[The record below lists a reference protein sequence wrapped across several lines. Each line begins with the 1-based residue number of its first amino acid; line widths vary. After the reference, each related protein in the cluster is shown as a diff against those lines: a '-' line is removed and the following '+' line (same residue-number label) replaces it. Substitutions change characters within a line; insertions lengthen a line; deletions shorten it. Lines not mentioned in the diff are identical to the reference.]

1 MDHKSWLWRKKSL
14 DKTIVS
20 AERVAVPLRR
30 TEKEICIL
38 PTPHEGGPERPVKN
52 LNEKLASVLL
62 DCHAKDNLVTKHAK
76 GAQEAETGWEKEA
89 AVCQKQEPDEA
100 LMQGTTANEQV
111 ACSNAALKECIQQ
124 LCTVREEQEQRIRDA
139 TMKTSREYE
148 KAQKKLV
155 DELEETS
162 KQLAKLAIEN
172 AHLSKALI
180 ATEKVVEDLQKH
192 KSRADAE
199 FNVLMVRLD
208 SVEKENTY
216 VKYEFHILEKELEI
230 RNEEIEY
237 RRRSADAA
245 HNQNLESTK
254 KIVELEAE
262 CQRLRLLTQ
271 KRLPGPA
278 ALANVKSE
286 ADMLGRDRKDIRRKK
301 HSPTR
306 DLVDRL
312 REATTGP
319 EIPSKKMNFLIEKVR
334 DVEEENKALKEIIT
348 KKNSELYSSRIM
360 YAHTASK
367 LSQME
372 AHARELSKDHKSM
385 EPLRCSPMSNE
396 LSLLSESEIGS
407 DDGVSS
413 SGSWANALLLGLEH
427 FRNVKL
433 KDPTVHKAIEASDM
447 CLMDDFATM
456 EKLAIVS
463 VVTPG
468 NASLPNLAG
477 KDPGP
482 VSTHSG
488 FSDRKQEMQSKNM
501 PTEKTFDWL
510 QIVLKAMLEQKRI
523 SKRSLYELFEDIKI
537 ALGYIN
543 HPTAHEAD
551 ATATS
556 GHSGESTPLHVRG
569 NITPKSPKTSPLVD
583 SLNIVSTIDTL
594 VEEEGKQLNL
604 SNLSKSIH
612 QIIKLVEGIKLMS
625 YVSSNTPEESKGDQI
640 QNPKPFH
647 SATSADYFVHVF
659 QWKSSELSA
668 VLQQFICTCTDLLN
682 GKADLEKFATEVMFA
697 LEWIINNHVT
707 PKDALSLRNKIKKHF
722 GWMESGTENQH
733 GVQTSKESSCLPLI
747 ASSHD
752 QDVLLQME
760 DIQCKL
766 QEENSTLKEELKK
779 KEALK
784 KDMEARLQSAIDM
797 SEALMIQLGD
807 SEKSLG
813 NLQAE
818 VETLKQSK
826 GVIEDQ
832 IENQKLIN
840 EDLDTQLTVAK
851 AKVNEVFQKFSSLEV
866 ELEDKSNC
874 CEELEATCLELQLQL
889 ESVAKET
896 PKYSMNQE
904 GKQSQNGWEITTAS
918 LKLAECQETILHLGK
933 QLKALASPR
942 EAALFDKVFCN
953 TSTAV
958 SAIDNKKLSKRAS
971 LRDRMLAEDDAKA
984 EILKSPKAKETTS
997 STADAEKQL
1006 VLHSSSY
1013 NASCAPNA
1021 LVHAPGAC
1029 FGSSHEG
1036 DKSPAG
1042 SLTIVPN
1049 KKQGGFGLLRKLL
1062 LRRKKGNIKKS
1073 RSVVDEE
1080 LRLKS
1085 N

>member
-20 AERVAVPLRR
+20 AERVSVPLRR

-38 PTPHEGGPERPVKN
+38 PTPHEGGPERHVKN

-62 DCHAKDNLVTKHAK
+62 DCHAKDDLVTKHAK
-76 GAQEAETGWEKEA
+76 GAQEAETGWGKEA
-89 AVCQKQEPDEA
+89 AVCQKQEADEA

-111 ACSNAALKECIQQ
+111 ACSDAALKECIKQ
-124 LCTVREEQEQRIRDA
+124 LCTVREEQEQRIHDA

-155 DELEETS
+155 DELEEKS

-192 KSRADAE
+192 KSQADAE

-245 HNQNLESTK
+245 HNQHLESAK

-262 CQRLRLLTQ
+262 CQRLRLLMQ

-278 ALANVKSE
+278 ALQSVKSE
-286 ADMLGRDRKDIRRKK
+286 ANMLGRDHTDMRRKK
-301 HSPTR
+301 QNPTR
-306 DLVDRL
+306 DLVV
-312 REATTGP
+312 REATASP
-319 EIPSKKMNFLIEKVR
+319 EIPSKKINFLVEKVR

-367 LSQME
+367 LSQVE
-372 AHARELSKDHKSM
+372 AHVRELSKDQKSM
-385 EPLRCSPMSNE
+385 EALRCSPMSNE

-413 SGSWANALLLGLEH
+413 SGSWANALILGLEH

-463 VVTPG
+463 VDTPG
-468 NASLPNLAG
+468 NASLPNLDG
-477 KDPGP
+477 KDLGP

-488 FSDRKQEMQSKNM
+488 FSNRKQEMQSKNM

-510 QIVLKAMLEQKRI
+510 QVVLKAMLEQKRI
-523 SKRSLYELFEDIKI
+523 SKRSLFELFEDIKI

-543 HPTAHEAD
+543 HPTTHEAD
-551 ATATS
+551 ATAIS

-569 NITPKSPKTSPLVD
+569 NITPKSPKKSPLVD

-594 VEEEGKQLNL
+594 AEGKGKQHNL
-604 SNLSKSIH
+604 PNLSKSIH
-612 QIIKLVEGIKLMS
+612 QIIKLVEGIKLTS
-625 YVSSNTPEESKGDQI
+625 YVSSNNPEESKGD

-659 QWKSSELSA
+659 QWKSLELSA

-682 GKADLEKFATEVMFA
+682 GKADLEKFAAEVMFA
-697 LEWIINNHVT
+697 LDWIINNHVT
-707 PKDALSLRNKIKKHF
+707 PKDASSLRNKIKKHF
-722 GWMESGTENQH
+722 GWMESGTENQP

-752 QDVLLQME
+752 QVVLLQME

-766 QEENSTLKEELKK
+766 QEENSRLKEELKK
-779 KEALK
+779 KEAAK

-826 GVIEDQ
+826 GMIEDQ
-832 IENQKLIN
+832 IENQQLIN

-889 ESVAKET
+889 ERV
-896 PKYSMNQE
+896 
-904 GKQSQNGWEITTAS
+904 GRSQ
-918 LKLAECQETILHLGK
+918 
-933 QLKALASPR
+933 QLP
-942 EAALFDKVFCN
+942 
-953 TSTAV
+953 
-958 SAIDNKKLSKRAS
+958 
-971 LRDRMLAEDDAKA
+971 
-984 EILKSPKAKETTS
+984 
-997 STADAEKQL
+997 
-1006 VLHSSSY
+1006 
-1013 NASCAPNA
+1013 
-1021 LVHAPGAC
+1021 
-1029 FGSSHEG
+1029 
-1036 DKSPAG
+1036 
-1042 SLTIVPN
+1042 
-1049 KKQGGFGLLRKLL
+1049 
-1062 LRRKKGNIKKS
+1062 
-1073 RSVVDEE
+1073 
-1080 LRLKS
+1080 
-1085 N
+1085 

>member
-20 AERVAVPLRR
+20 AERVSVPLRR

-38 PTPHEGGPERPVKN
+38 PTPHEGGPERHVKN

-62 DCHAKDNLVTKHAK
+62 DCHAKDDLVTKHAK
-76 GAQEAETGWEKEA
+76 GAQEAETGWGKEA
-89 AVCQKQEPDEA
+89 AVCQKQEADEA

-111 ACSNAALKECIQQ
+111 ACSDAALKECIQQ
-124 LCTVREEQEQRIRDA
+124 LCTVREEQEQRIHDA

-155 DELEETS
+155 DELEEKS

-192 KSRADAE
+192 KSQADAE

-245 HNQNLESTK
+245 HNQHLESAK

-262 CQRLRLLTQ
+262 CQRLRLLMQ

-278 ALANVKSE
+278 ALQSVKSE
-286 ADMLGRDRKDIRRKK
+286 ANMLGRDHTDMRRKK
-301 HSPTR
+301 QNPTR
-306 DLVDRL
+306 DLVV
-312 REATTGP
+312 REATASP
-319 EIPSKKMNFLIEKVR
+319 EIPSKKINFLVEKVR

-367 LSQME
+367 LSQVE
-372 AHARELSKDHKSM
+372 AHVRQLSKDQKSM
-385 EPLRCSPMSNE
+385 EALSCSPMSNE

-413 SGSWANALLLGLEH
+413 SGSWANALILGLEH

-463 VVTPG
+463 VDTPG
-468 NASLPNLAG
+468 NASLPNLDG
-477 KDPGP
+477 KDLGP

-488 FSDRKQEMQSKNM
+488 FSNRKQEMQSKNM

-510 QIVLKAMLEQKRI
+510 QVVLQAMLEQKRI
-523 SKRSLYELFEDIKI
+523 SKRSLFELFEDIKI

-543 HPTAHEAD
+543 HPTTHEAD
-551 ATATS
+551 ATAIS

-594 VEEEGKQLNL
+594 VEGKGKQHYLP
-604 SNLSKSIH
+604 NLSKSIH
-612 QIIKLVEGIKLMS
+612 QIIKLVEGIKLTS
-625 YVSSNTPEESKGDQI
+625 YVSSNNPEESKGD

-659 QWKSSELSA
+659 QWKSLELSA

-682 GKADLEKFATEVMFA
+682 GKADLEKFAAEVMFA
-697 LEWIINNHVT
+697 LDWIINNHVT
-707 PKDALSLRNKIKKHF
+707 PKDASSLRNKIKKHF
-722 GWMESGTENQH
+722 GWMESGTENQP

-752 QDVLLQME
+752 QVVLLQME

-766 QEENSTLKEELKK
+766 QEENSRLKEELKK
-779 KEALK
+779 KEAAK

-807 SEKSLG
+807 SKKSLG

-826 GVIEDQ
+826 GMIEDQ
-832 IENQKLIN
+832 IENQQLIN

-904 GKQSQNGWEITTAS
+904 GRQSQNGWEITTAS

-958 SAIDNKKLSKRAS
+958 STIDDNKKLSKRSS
-971 LRDRMLAEDDAKA
+971 LRDRMLAEDDAKV

-1013 NASCAPNA
+1013 NASCAPKA

-1029 FGSSHEG
+1029 FGSNHEG
-1036 DKSPAG
+1036 ANSAAS
-1042 SLTIVPN
+1042 SLTVVPN

-1062 LRRKKGNIKKS
+1062 LRRKKGNVKKS
-1073 RSVVDEE
+1073 RSVVEE
-1080 LRLKS
+1080 EPRLKKLP
-1085 N
+1085 